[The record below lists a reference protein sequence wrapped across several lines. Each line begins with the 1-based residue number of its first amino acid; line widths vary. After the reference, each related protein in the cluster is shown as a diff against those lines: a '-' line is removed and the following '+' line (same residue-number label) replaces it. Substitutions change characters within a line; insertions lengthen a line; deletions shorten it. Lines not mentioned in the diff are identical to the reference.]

1 MCAVWALGVRCLSLQ
16 PRLTDQPHGSGQ
28 GGAKPL
34 DPVLRVPEI
43 RGRPAD
49 HGRVGGSEPVLPQL
63 LVPEDVL
70 GRASR
75 WIRPAVLDPPVEL
88 TDHASTRPPEVD
100 AADEALG
107 IGEDRLS
114 LRRRDAVLVHD
125 DGAPRLTWALRLRRR
140 ELAAQAHLSLIHISE
155 PTRLGM

>member
-1 MCAVWALGVRCLSLQ
+1 MCAVWALGVRCLPLQ

-49 HGRVGGSEPVLPQL
+49 HGRVDFWWPGARVVGEFDGRVKYGRANPSGRP
-63 LVPEDVL
+63 PEDVL
-70 GRASR
+70 WDEKLREDRLRA
-75 WIRPAVLDPPVEL
+75 A
-88 TDHASTRPPEVD
+88 D

-107 IGEDRLS
+107 
-114 LRRRDAVLVHD
+114 
-125 DGAPRLTWALRLRRR
+125 
-140 ELAAQAHLSLIHISE
+140 
-155 PTRLGM
+155 